1 MSLTAIAAEFASS
14 TEFQTRYGS
23 LTNQQF
29 VEQLYLFCLNRAG
42 EPAGVQNWVNAL
54 NGGMSRAQVLL
65 EFSESPE
72 HVALTRSLW
81 LGGVQVTDAGAGA
94 TQVIPALDGGK
105 AGGLDADGALVL
117 PGMSDEPE
125 VGDAWVLPMAL
136 TLKDGSAGEQVLPG
150 LIEDGFVLDGVS
162 AIVAGSH
169 GDAQVLP
176 AVPEGFDDVA
186 PGHGLFAQQ
195 MAITLAG
202 TDLPAAAM
210 DGDRGHAPWSHGG
223 DFDLLAG

>member
-1 MSLTAIAAEFASS
+1 M
-14 TEFQTRYGS
+14 
-23 LTNQQF
+23 
-29 VEQLYLFCLNRAG
+29 
-42 EPAGVQNWVNAL
+42 
-54 NGGMSRAQVLL
+54 
-65 EFSESPE
+65 
-72 HVALTRSLW
+72 
-81 LGGVQVTDAGAGA
+81 TDAGAGA
-94 TQVIPALDGGK
+94 PQVIPALDGGK